1 MINAKEN
8 ALRII
13 RFNQPESVMYEP
25 PIYELV
31 YHGCNHEGF
40 NGGGDDSP
48 IGSLWV
54 DIWGTQ
60 WRKIHDDVM
69 GLPVGNPLSDI
80 GSLKEYRWP
89 DPSDEQICGRIYRQA
104 EAYEGEDSFLTG
116 SHRDTLWEKAY
127 MLVGMENMMV
137 YFIKEPTF
145 AKTVLNQIMDFQI
158 GIAKHYIDLDVEM
171 VRLSDDLGSQT
182 SLLLSPQIIDEFLRP
197 EYERLCQLYR
207 EHDVMIRFHSCGY
220 VEPLLELFMQL
231 GVNILHPVQATAN
244 DLDHIREVT
253 QKRMALEGGVRSY
266 VVLEGPVEMIEEEVR
281 KRIRQLGQQGGYF
294 CRPDQTLK
302 YPRVHLVAVRA
313 AIERYGTYPLS

>member
-1 MINAKEN
+1 MT
-8 ALRII
+8 
-13 RFNQPESVMYEP
+13 EP
-25 PIYELV
+25 PVYELL

-40 NGGGDDSP
+40 NGDGDDNP
-48 IGSLWV
+48 VGSVWV
-54 DIWGTQ
+54 DIWGTH
-60 WRKIHDDVM
+60 WRKIQDGVM

-80 GSLKEYRWP
+80 GSLKEYQWP
-89 DPSDEQICGRIYRQA
+89 DPSDERICEKVYRLA

-137 YFIKEPTF
+137 YFLKEPIF

-158 GIAKHYIDLDVEM
+158 GIAKHYIELNVEM
-171 VRLSDDLGSQT
+171 VRLGDDLGSQT
-182 SLLLSPQIIDEFLRP
+182 GLLLSPQIIDEFLRP
-197 EYERLCQLYR
+197 EYERLCRLYR

-231 GVNILHPVQATAN
+231 GVDILHPVQATAN
-244 DLDHIREVT
+244 MLDHIREVT
-253 QKRMALEGGVRSY
+253 QGRMALEGGVRSY
-266 VVLEGPVEMIEEEVR
+266 VVLEGPMEMIEEEVR

-302 YPRVHLVAVRA
+302 YPRVHLDAMKA
-313 AIERYGTYPLS
+313 AIERYGTYPLSSDSVQMTS